1 MKENSRYRVGKRIAW
16 RKLEQCRESRWKDKG
31 RFGFYM
37 WVLPWQKA
45 AEETQGDCVRV
56 QSSDS

>member
-1 MKENSRYRVGKRIAW
+1 MKENSRYRVGQRMAW

-37 WVLPWQKA
+37 WQNT
-45 AEETQGDCVRV
+45 AEETQGELMEVMN
-56 QSSDS
+56 QSFDS